1 MRPRDATCSP
11 QKTTT
16 EEECVGLRVR
26 RTSRLTSDPRR
37 RARGPA
43 GVGSGDLAGI
53 AGDDGAAHLAKLAA
67 VTDGDGDGDAT
78 APRPQ
83 EIDPVQIRIRFGYDP
98 PGYEV
103 GYSTGCGCG
112 HT

>member
-1 MRPRDATCSP
+1 MFTSEDDD
-11 QKTTT
+11 
-16 EEECVGLRVR
+16 RVR

-43 GVGSGDLAGI
+43 GVGS
-53 AGDDGAAHLAKLAA
+53 AAHLAKLAA